1 MDFVLVD
8 MEDEVSHLATTLSN
22 SHGMW
27 DLYIY
32 IYTLK
37 KRVVFIEPISNF
49 YTGGR
54 VISHQ

>member
-32 IYTLK
+32 IYIYTK
-37 KRVVFIEPISNF
+37 KK
-49 YTGGR
+49 GCL
-54 VISHQ
+54 H